1 MNEQEMIMNEKIRKR
16 EKLDT
21 ILAYILLVFLLGA
34 ILFIL
39 YLKFIKREDTTTPVE
54 KPNNNITLN
63 DISNSLNNST
73 LANRY
78 LNDNVTFSSKVNGT
92 SLVIDYKKDD
102 KIVNLNVNTMG
113 TELEFTMNEDNRLVT
128 EDIYKEVANIICVYY
143 KNTEDACRST
153 LSKVDENNPINGIRY
168 VTSDNN
174 ILVYVNTAKSIDIEN
189 IDTYTEVTKTELS
202 KTNYELKLD
211 TETINNI
218 KITNADTLI
227 TFTGNVTTTSES
239 KNMSIVVTL
248 YGDNDTKL
256 TEEKYEFNDTNKL
269 EETKEFKV
277 EFTLNDTLTLDSIKA
292 YSISI
297 EK

>member
-21 ILAYILLVFLLGA
+21 ILAYILLVLLIGA

-269 EETKEFKV
+269 EENKEFKV

>member
-21 ILAYILLVFLLGA
+21 ILAYILLVFLIGA

-218 KITNADTLI
+218 KITNTDTLI

-269 EETKEFKV
+269 EENKEFKV

>member
-16 EKLDT
+16 EKLGT
-21 ILAYILLVFLLGA
+21 ILAYILLVFLIGA

-269 EETKEFKV
+269 EENKEFKV
-277 EFTLNDTLTLDSIKA
+277 EFTLNDTLNLDSIKA

>member
-1 MNEQEMIMNEKIRKR
+1 MNEQEMMINEKIRKR
-16 EKLDT
+16 EKVDT
-21 ILAYILLVFLLGA
+21 ILAYILLVFLTGA

-92 SLVIDYKKDD
+92 LLVIDYKKDD

-153 LSKVDENNPINGIRY
+153 LSKVDESNPINGIRY

-269 EETKEFKV
+269 EENKEFKV

>member
-174 ILVYVNTAKSIDIEN
+174 ILVYVNTAKSIDVEN

-269 EETKEFKV
+269 EENKEFKV
-277 EFTLNDTLTLDSIKA
+277 EFTLNDTLTLDNIKA

>member
-21 ILAYILLVFLLGA
+21 ILAYILLVFLIGA

-113 TELEFTMNEDNRLVT
+113 TELEFTVNEDNRLVT

-269 EETKEFKV
+269 EENKEFKV
-277 EFTLNDTLTLDSIKA
+277 EFTLNDTLNLDSIKA

>member
-21 ILAYILLVFLLGA
+21 ILAYILLVFLIGA

-227 TFTGNVTTTSES
+227 TFTGNVT
-239 KNMSIVVTL
+239 
-248 YGDNDTKL
+248 KL

-269 EETKEFKV
+269 EENKEFKV
-277 EFTLNDTLTLDSIKA
+277 EFTLNDTLNLDSIKA

>member
-16 EKLDT
+16 EKVDT

-34 ILFIL
+34 ILFVL

-102 KIVNLNVNTMG
+102 KLINLNVNTVG

-189 IDTYTEVTKTELS
+189 IDTYTEVTKTEVT

-218 KITNADTLI
+218 KITNTDTLI
-227 TFTGNVTTTSES
+227 TFTGNVATTSDN

-269 EETKEFKV
+269 EENGEFKV
-277 EFTLNDTLTLDSIKA
+277 EITLNDTLTLDSIKT

>member
-21 ILAYILLVFLLGA
+21 ILAYILLVFLIGA

-92 SLVIDYKKDD
+92 SLVIAYKKDD

-153 LSKVDENNPINGIRY
+153 LSKVDESNPINGIRY

-269 EETKEFKV
+269 EENKEFKV

>member
-21 ILAYILLVFLLGA
+21 ILAYILLVFLIGA

-227 TFTGNVTTTSES
+227 TFTGNVPTTSES

-269 EETKEFKV
+269 EENKEFKV
-277 EFTLNDTLTLDSIKA
+277 EFTLNDTLNLDSIKA

>member
-21 ILAYILLVFLLGA
+21 VLAYILLVFLIGA

-269 EETKEFKV
+269 EENKEFKV
-277 EFTLNDTLTLDSIKA
+277 EFTLNDTLNLDSIKA

>member
-21 ILAYILLVFLLGA
+21 ILAYILLVFLIGA

-78 LNDNVTFSSKVNGT
+78 LNDNVTFNSKVNGT

-102 KIVNLNVNTMG
+102 KIVNLNVTTMG

-269 EETKEFKV
+269 EENKEFKV
-277 EFTLNDTLTLDSIKA
+277 EFTLNDTLNLDSIKA

>member
-1 MNEQEMIMNEKIRKR
+1 MNEQEMMINEKIRKR
-16 EKLDT
+16 EKVDT
-21 ILAYILLVFLLGA
+21 ILAYILLVFLTGA

-39 YLKFIKREDTTTPVE
+39 YLKFIKRDNDPTPIE

-92 SLVIDYKKDD
+92 SLVVEYKKDD

-269 EETKEFKV
+269 EENKEFKV

>member
-174 ILVYVNTAKSIDIEN
+174 ILVYVNTAKSIDVEN
-189 IDTYTEVTKTELS
+189 IDTYTEVTKTAVT

-218 KITNADTLI
+218 KITNTDTLI
-227 TFTGNVTTTSES
+227 TFTGNITTTSES

-269 EETKEFKV
+269 EENKEFKV

>member
-21 ILAYILLVFLLGA
+21 ILAYILLVFLIGA

-92 SLVIDYKKDD
+92 SLIIDYKKDD

-153 LSKVDENNPINGIRY
+153 LSKVDESNPINGIRY

-269 EETKEFKV
+269 EENKEFKV

>member
-21 ILAYILLVFLLGA
+21 ILAYILLVFLIGA

-143 KNTEDACRST
+143 GNTEDACRST

-189 IDTYTEVTKTELS
+189 IDTYTEVTKTAVT

-269 EETKEFKV
+269 EENKEFKV

>member
-21 ILAYILLVFLLGA
+21 ILAYILLVFLIGA

-239 KNMSIVVTL
+239 KNMSIVVSF

-269 EETKEFKV
+269 EENKEFKV
-277 EFTLNDTLTLDSIKA
+277 EFTLNDTLNLDSIKA

>member
-21 ILAYILLVFLLGA
+21 ILAYILLVLLIGA

-153 LSKVDENNPINGIRY
+153 LSKVDESNPINGIRY

-269 EETKEFKV
+269 EENKEFKV

>member
-1 MNEQEMIMNEKIRKR
+1 MNEQEMMINEKIRKR
-16 EKLDT
+16 EKVDT
-21 ILAYILLVFLLGA
+21 ILAYILLVFLTGA

-153 LSKVDENNPINGIRY
+153 LSKVDESNPINGIRY

-256 TEEKYEFNDTNKL
+256 TEEKYEFTDTNKL
-269 EETKEFKV
+269 EENKEFKV

>member
-21 ILAYILLVFLLGA
+21 ILAYILLVFLIGA

-202 KTNYELKLD
+202 KTNYELNLD

-269 EETKEFKV
+269 EENKEFKV
-277 EFTLNDTLTLDSIKA
+277 EFTLNDTLNLDSTKA

>member
-1 MNEQEMIMNEKIRKR
+1 MIMNEKIRKR

-153 LSKVDENNPINGIRY
+153 LSKVDESNPINGIRY

-269 EETKEFKV
+269 EENKEFKV

>member
-153 LSKVDENNPINGIRY
+153 LSKVDESNPINGIRY

-174 ILVYVNTAKSIDIEN
+174 ILVYVNTAKSIDVEN
-189 IDTYTEVTKTELS
+189 IDTYTEVTKTAVT

-218 KITNADTLI
+218 KITNTDTLI
-227 TFTGNVTTTSES
+227 TFTGNVATTSENKS
-239 KNMSIVVTL
+239 MSVVVTL

-269 EETKEFKV
+269 EENKEFKV

>member
-21 ILAYILLVFLLGA
+21 ILAYILLVFLIGA

-78 LNDNVTFSSKVNGT
+78 LNDDVTFSSKVNGT

-269 EETKEFKV
+269 EENKEFKV
-277 EFTLNDTLTLDSIKA
+277 EFTLNDTLNLDSIKA

>member
-1 MNEQEMIMNEKIRKR
+1 MNEQEMMMNEKIKKR
-16 EKLDT
+16 EKVDT

-34 ILFIL
+34 IIFIL
-39 YLKFIKREDTTTPVE
+39 YLKFIRKGDNTTPVE
-54 KPNNNITLN
+54 KPNNYITLN

-92 SLVIDYKKDD
+92 SLEIDYKKED
-102 KIVNLNVNTMG
+102 KEEVLNVNTVG
-113 TELEFTMNEDNRLVT
+113 TELEFPMNDDNRLII

-143 KNTEDACRST
+143 NNSEDACRST
-153 LSKVDENNPINGIRY
+153 LNKVDEKNPVNGIRY

-174 ILVYVNTAKSIDIEN
+174 ILVYVNTTQSIDVEKTE
-189 IDTYTEVTKTELS
+189 TYTEVTNVELS

-211 TETINNI
+211 TEVINNI
-218 KITNADTLI
+218 KVDTTDTLI
-227 TFTGNVTTTSES
+227 TFTGDVTTTSEN
-239 KNMSIVVTL
+239 KNMAVVVTL
-248 YGDNDTKL
+248 YGDNNTKL

-269 EETKEFKV
+269 EEKGTFKV
-277 EFTLNDTLTLDSIKA
+277 EFALSDTLTKDSIKT
-292 YSISI
+292 YSINI

>member
-174 ILVYVNTAKSIDIEN
+174 ILVYVNTAKSIDVEN
-189 IDTYTEVTKTELS
+189 IDTYTEVTKTAVT

-218 KITNADTLI
+218 KITNTDTLI

-269 EETKEFKV
+269 EENKEFKV

>member
-21 ILAYILLVFLLGA
+21 ILAYILLVFLIGA

-153 LSKVDENNPINGIRY
+153 LSKVDESNPINGIRY

-174 ILVYVNTAKSIDIEN
+174 ILVYVNTAKSIDVEN
-189 IDTYTEVTKTELS
+189 VDTYTEVTKTAVT

-218 KITNADTLI
+218 KITNTDTLI
-227 TFTGNVTTTSES
+227 TFTGNVTTTSDN

-269 EETKEFKV
+269 EENKEFKV

>member
-21 ILAYILLVFLLGA
+21 ILAYILLVFLIGA

-269 EETKEFKV
+269 EDNKEFKV

>member
-1 MNEQEMIMNEKIRKR
+1 
-16 EKLDT
+16 LDT
-21 ILAYILLVFLLGA
+21 ILAYILLVFLIGA

-269 EETKEFKV
+269 EENKEFKV
-277 EFTLNDTLTLDSIKA
+277 EFTLNDTLNLDSIKA

>member
-21 ILAYILLVFLLGA
+21 ILAYILLVFLIGA

-227 TFTGNVTTTSES
+227 TFTGNVTTTSDS

-269 EETKEFKV
+269 EENKEFKV
-277 EFTLNDTLTLDSIKA
+277 EFTLNDTLNLDSIKA

>member
-1 MNEQEMIMNEKIRKR
+1 MNEQEMMMNEKIRKR
-16 EKLDT
+16 EKVDT
-21 ILAYILLVFLLGA
+21 ILAYILLVFLTGA

-39 YLKFIKREDTTTPVE
+39 YLKFIKRDNDPTPIE

-63 DISNSLNNST
+63 DISSGLNNST

-128 EDIYKEVANIICVYY
+128 EDIYKEVANIICIYY

-153 LSKVDENNPINGIRY
+153 LSKVDESNPINGIRY

-174 ILVYVNTAKSIDIEN
+174 ILVYVNTAKSIDVEN
-189 IDTYTEVTKTELS
+189 IDTYTEVTKTAVT

-218 KITNADTLI
+218 KVTNADNLI
-227 TFTGNVTTTSES
+227 TFTGNVTTTSEN

-269 EETKEFKV
+269 EENGEFKV
-277 EFTLNDTLTLDSIKA
+277 DVTLNDTLTLDSIKT

>member
-21 ILAYILLVFLLGA
+21 ILAYILFVFLIGA

-269 EETKEFKV
+269 EENKEFKV

>member
-21 ILAYILLVFLLGA
+21 ILAYILLVFLIGA

-54 KPNNNITLN
+54 KPNNNITLT

-269 EETKEFKV
+269 EENKEFKV
-277 EFTLNDTLTLDSIKA
+277 EFTLNDTLNLDSIKA

>member
-102 KIVNLNVNTMG
+102 KVVNLNVNTMG

-153 LSKVDENNPINGIRY
+153 LSKVDESNPINGIRY

-269 EETKEFKV
+269 EENKEFKV

>member
-1 MNEQEMIMNEKIRKR
+1 
-16 EKLDT
+16 
-21 ILAYILLVFLLGA
+21 
-34 ILFIL
+34 
-39 YLKFIKREDTTTPVE
+39 
-54 KPNNNITLN
+54 
-63 DISNSLNNST
+63 
-73 LANRY
+73 
-78 LNDNVTFSSKVNGT
+78 
-92 SLVIDYKKDD
+92 
-102 KIVNLNVNTMG
+102 MG

-269 EETKEFKV
+269 EENKEFKV
-277 EFTLNDTLTLDSIKA
+277 EFTLNDTLNLDSIKA

-297 EK
+297 EKQEINMSVHIESNKDDIAETVLMPGDPKRCEYIARKSQPMLNLLIMLEE

>member
-128 EDIYKEVANIICVYY
+128 EDIYKEVANIICIYY

-153 LSKVDENNPINGIRY
+153 LSKVDESNPINGIRY

-174 ILVYVNTAKSIDIEN
+174 ILVYVNTAKSIDVEN
-189 IDTYTEVTKTELS
+189 IDTYTEVTKTAVT

-218 KITNADTLI
+218 KITNNDTLI

-269 EETKEFKV
+269 EENKEFKV

-292 YSISI
+292 YSINI

>member
-113 TELEFTMNEDNRLVT
+113 TELEFTMNEDNRLVI

-269 EETKEFKV
+269 EENKEFKV

>member
-21 ILAYILLVFLLGA
+21 ILAYILLVFLIGA

-128 EDIYKEVANIICVYY
+128 EYIYKEVANIICVYY

-269 EETKEFKV
+269 EENKEFKV
-277 EFTLNDTLTLDSIKA
+277 EFTLNDTLNLDSIKA

>member
-128 EDIYKEVANIICVYY
+128 EDIYKEAANIICVYY

-174 ILVYVNTAKSIDIEN
+174 ILVYVNTAKSIDIE
-189 IDTYTEVTKTELS
+189 TEVTKTELS

-269 EETKEFKV
+269 EENKEFKV

>member
-1 MNEQEMIMNEKIRKR
+1 MNEQEMMMNEKIKKR
-16 EKLDT
+16 EKVDT

-34 ILFIL
+34 IIFIL
-39 YLKFIKREDTTTPVE
+39 YLKFIRKGDNTTPVE
-54 KPNNNITLN
+54 KPNNYITLN

-92 SLVIDYKKDD
+92 SLEIDYKKED
-102 KIVNLNVNTMG
+102 KEEVLNVNTVG
-113 TELEFTMNEDNRLVT
+113 TELEFPMNDDNRLII

-143 KNTEDACRST
+143 NNSEDACRNT
-153 LSKVDENNPINGIRY
+153 LNKVDEKNPVNGIRY

-174 ILVYVNTAKSIDIEN
+174 ILVYVNTTQSIDVEKTE
-189 IDTYTEVTKTELS
+189 TYTEVTNVELS

-211 TETINNI
+211 TEVINNI
-218 KITNADTLI
+218 KVDTTDTLI
-227 TFTGNVTTTSES
+227 TFTGDVTTTNEN
-239 KNMSIVVTL
+239 KNMAVVVTL
-248 YGDNDTKL
+248 YGDNNTKL

-269 EETKEFKV
+269 EEKGTFKV
-277 EFTLNDTLTLDSIKA
+277 EFALSDTLTKDSIKT
-292 YSISI
+292 YSINI